1 MPKGSLNK
9 GHTSLPVSGQPS
21 TLSQQEYDNSSGE
34 RIINVNTSP
43 SSSSKPPKVRRAYS
57 AEQKATRRSPSPS
70 SSSIHEERSSLSNS
84 PASKKA
90 KVAWDSTDQDKS
102 KEQYREESTSVDP
115 EVISNGHTDS
125 HIHELTESNTQSN
138 SPQNISSMSSFR
150 EYDEETLSVLNISF
164 PPSTTPTLGLSRAV
178 SPPETQW
185 ERYSSLVENAIL
197 TSMVAPL
204 SKEWKKKTHE
214 FLPKTLRC
222 DFKETLDE
230 LDKVCY
236 SVTVSSIFT

>member
-9 GHTSLPVSGQPS
+9 GHTSPPVSCQPS
-21 TLSQQEYDNSSGE
+21 SLTHQEYDNSEGE
-34 RIINVNTSP
+34 RIIDVNTSP
-43 SSSSKPPKVRRAYS
+43 LSSSKPPKVRRAYS
-57 AEQKATRRSPSPS
+57 AGRRSPSPS
-70 SSSIHEERSSLSNS
+70 SSSIHQNEERSPLSNS

-90 KVAWDSTDQDKS
+90 KIAWDSTDQGKS
-102 KEQYREESTSVDP
+102 KEQSREENTSVDP
-115 EVISNGHTDS
+115 ELISNGHTDS

-178 SPPETQW
+178 SPPETQRQ
-185 ERYSSLVENAIL
+185 RYSSLVENAIL

-214 FLPKTLRC
+214 FLPKTLRY

-236 SVTVSSIFT
+236 SVTV

>member
-1 MPKGSLNK
+1 MAKGSLNK
-9 GHTSLPVSGQPS
+9 GQTSPPGSGQPS
-21 TLSQQEYDNSSGE
+21 TLSHQEYDNSEGE
-34 RIINVNTSP
+34 RIIDVNASP
-43 SSSSKPPKVRRAYS
+43 LSTSKPPKVRRAYS
-57 AEQKATRRSPSPS
+57 AGQKATRRSASPS
-70 SSSIHEERSSLSNS
+70 SSSIHQNEDKSPLSNS

-90 KVAWDSTDQDKS
+90 KIAWDSTDQGIS
-102 KEQYREESTSVDP
+102 KEQSREENTSVDP
-115 EVISNGHTDS
+115 ELISNGHTDS

-138 SPQNISSMSSFR
+138 SPQNIFSSMSSFR

-178 SPPETQW
+178 SPPETQRQ
-185 ERYSSLVENAIL
+185 RYSSLVENAIL

-214 FLPKTLRC
+214 FLPKTLRY

-236 SVTVSSIFT
+236 SVTV

>member
-9 GHTSLPVSGQPS
+9 GHTSPPVSGQPS
-21 TLSQQEYDNSSGE
+21 TLLHQEYDNSEGE
-34 RIINVNTSP
+34 RIIDVNTSP
-43 SSSSKPPKVRRAYS
+43 LSTSKPPKVRRAYS
-57 AEQKATRRSPSPS
+57 AGQKATRRSPSPS
-70 SSSIHEERSSLSNS
+70 SSSIHQNEERSPLSNS
-84 PASKKA
+84 PASKMA
-90 KVAWDSTDQDKS
+90 KIAWDSTDQGIS
-102 KEQYREESTSVDP
+102 KEQSREENTSVDP
-115 EVISNGHTDS
+115 ELISNGHTDS

-178 SPPETQW
+178 SPPETQRQ
-185 ERYSSLVENAIL
+185 RYSSLVENAIL

-214 FLPKTLRC
+214 FLPKTLRY

-236 SVTVSSIFT
+236 SVTV

>member
-9 GHTSLPVSGQPS
+9 GHTSPPVSGQPS
-21 TLSQQEYDNSSGE
+21 SLSHQEYDNSEGE
-34 RIINVNTSP
+34 RIIIDVNTSP
-43 SSSSKPPKVRRAYS
+43 LSTSKPPKVRRAYS
-57 AEQKATRRSPSPS
+57 AGQKATRHSASPS
-70 SSSIHEERSSLSNS
+70 SSSIHQNEERSPLSNS

-90 KVAWDSTDQDKS
+90 KIAWDSTDQDIS
-102 KEQYREESTSVDP
+102 KEQSREENTSVDP
-115 EVISNGHTDS
+115 ELISNGHTDS

-178 SPPETQW
+178 SPPETQRQ
-185 ERYSSLVENAIL
+185 RYSSLVENAIL

-214 FLPKTLRC
+214 FLPKTLRY

-236 SVTVSSIFT
+236 SVTV